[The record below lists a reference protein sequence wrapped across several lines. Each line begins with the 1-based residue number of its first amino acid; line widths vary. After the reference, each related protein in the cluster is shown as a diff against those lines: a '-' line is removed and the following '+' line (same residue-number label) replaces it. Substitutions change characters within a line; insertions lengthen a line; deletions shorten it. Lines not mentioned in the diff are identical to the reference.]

1 MNRFFRFFLIDAN
14 FVLYLAGGVVS
25 ALVDIVVMQTM
36 IGSKVAPL
44 LATSVGFGSGLC
56 LNYLFHSRLTFKDAL
71 QHTATGNSSLPRYLL
86 VVGFNYMVTLGM
98 VAASLGLLEQ
108 ALPGK
113 LLSLPVI
120 AVNGYLLGKHWI
132 FK

>member
-1 MNRFFRFFLIDAN
+1 MNKRFALDARFLVYLTGGVISALIDI
-14 FVLYLAGGVVS
+14 G
-25 ALVDIVVMQTM
+25 VMQIM
-36 IGSKVAPL
+36 IAAKVAPL
-44 LATSVGFGSGLC
+44 LAASIGFVSGLC
-56 LNYLFHSRLTFKDAL
+56 VNYLFHSRLTFKAG
-71 QHTATGNSSLPRYLL
+71 ASVKGSLPRYLS
-86 VVGFNYMVTLGM
+86 VVAFNYLITLGM
-98 VAASLGLLEQ
+98 VAASLGMFDQ

>member
-1 MNRFFRFFLIDAN
+1 MALDAKFL
-14 FVLYLAGGVVS
+14 LYLTGGVVS
-25 ALVDIVVMQTM
+25 ALIDIGIIQIM
-36 IGSKVAPL
+36 IGAKVAPL
-44 LATSVGFGSGLC
+44 LAASIGFVSGLC
-56 LNYLFHSRLTFKDAL
+56 VNYLFHSRLTFNQGAR
-71 QHTATGNSSLPRYLL
+71 GNGSLPRYLS
-86 VVGFNYMVTLGM
+86 VVAFNYMITLGL
-98 VAASLGLLEQ
+98 VAASLGLVGL

>member
-1 MNRFFRFFLIDAN
+1 MNRFSWLVLDAK
-14 FVLYLAGGVVS
+14 FVVYLAGGVVS
-25 ALVDIVVMQTM
+25 ALVDIGIMQIM
-36 IGSKVAPL
+36 IASQVAPL
-44 LATSVGFGSGLC
+44 LATSVGFVSGLC
-56 LNYLFHSRLTFKDAL
+56 VNYLFHSRLTFKDA
-71 QHTATGNSSLPRYLL
+71 APGNGSLPRYLS
-86 VVGFNYMVTLGM
+86 VVAFNYMITLGL
-98 VAASLGLLEQ
+98 VAASLGLFGQ